1 MAVSPLM
8 GAGQGEGEKAEDKVY
23 NIKFASAVPDG
34 VPAAKAMKQVAAK
47 VKERTN
53 GKVVIEVFTDGQLGN
68 ERDAAEAVRVG
79 AIEMSQ
85 NSLGSLAIFDE
96 SLNVFALPYIWKSS
110 DHLIEAVRGEI
121 GKETF
126 ENFEQKTG
134 IKILDAGWIWGVR
147 HLTTKGIEVTKPE
160 DIAGVKV
167 RAPEIPLYV
176 DMVKSWGA
184 LPVAVQSN
192 DIYMALQTGM
202 AKGQENPITAIYQW
216 KLYEVQDYL
225 ILTGHMIQTNPVS
238 INSDFFNSLPEE
250 YQKILTEEVIAAG
263 DYNNRVI
270 AQSDEESK
278 QKMVAD
284 GLKVIDPDYN
294 AFLEA
299 TQKMHGT
306 YMSEES
312 KAIYEAILGM

>member
-1 MAVSPLM
+1 M
-8 GAGQGEGEKAEDKVY
+8 GAGQGEGEEKAEDKVY

-34 VPAAKAMKQVAAK
+34 VPAAKAMKQVAEK
-47 VKERTN
+47 VKERSG
-53 GKVVIEVFTDGQLGN
+53 GKLLIEVFTDGQLGN

-79 AIEMSQ
+79 AIEMSH

-96 SLNVFALPYIWKSS
+96 SLNVFALPYIWKSA

-126 ENFEQKTG
+126 EKFEQKTG

-263 DYNNRVI
+263 DYNNQVI
-270 AQSDEESK
+270 AESDEESK
-278 QKMVAD
+278 KKMVAD
-284 GLKVIDPDYN
+284 GLKVIDPDYD

-299 TQKMHGT
+299 TQKMHGK
-306 YMSEES
+306 YMWLVTQ
-312 KAIYEAILGM
+312 I